1 VLEGVVGLQNHCA
14 ELTGD
19 EGDEDAFLV
28 PGDVL
33 HPYFLIGSSSG
44 YDYRSTYSP

>member
-19 EGDEDAFLV
+19 EGGDEDTFLV
-28 PGDVL
+28 PRRRFA
-33 HPYFLIGSSSG
+33 FLF
-44 YDYRSTYSP
+44 PNWELEWLWL